1 MENPLPSGV
10 NRYIKPKGFP
20 PEELA
25 KITTGD
31 MHRVKSY

>member
-1 MENPLPSGV
+1 MESPIPSGI

-20 PEELA
+20 SEELA

-31 MHRVKSY
+31 MQA